1 MTWCGQENNHVPVP
15 IYFRGTAGRPLLEID
30 SAKQKFSLELE
41 QRPEN
46 MKVHLPIC
54 SSYDII
60 ICYCGVKKFYFSSF
74 SEQMVHEETN

>member
-15 IYFRGTAGRPLLEID
+15 INFRGTAGRPLLEID

-41 QRPEN
+41 RRREN

-60 ICYCGVKKFYFSSF
+60 ICYCGVKKFYF
-74 SEQMVHEETN
+74 